1 MSKPWRMLAWLSV
14 AEFLG
19 MTLWFSATAVVP
31 ALAAD
36 FRLDDST
43 AAWMTMSVQAGF
55 VVGTLTSALLNLS
68 DVLRVRRLFA
78 LGCVLG
84 AAANGGIAWASGSG
98 QVIVLR
104 FVTGVA
110 LAAVYPPGM
119 KIAAGWFDKRRGSA
133 LGVLI
138 GALTI
143 GTAFPHLLSALGGAI
158 SWRILILSAS
168 GLALVSA
175 LVILV
180 AVDDGPY
187 VAASAPFN
195 PHVVRQAFTTR
206 GTRLAILGYLGHM
219 WELYAMWAWVAVFAS
234 FGLTGAAG
242 SQAGSLAAFMAI
254 GSGVIGCVWAGFVAD
269 RVGKPQVAGAA
280 MMASGACAAL
290 SGFAFHA
297 PAMVLDALL
306 LMWGITIVA
315 DSAQFSALVADYSP
329 REYVGTALTIQ
340 TCLGFLLTM
349 ASIRLLPVVAS
360 FTGWQWVFVALVPG
374 PVLGTVAMWR
384 LGAGRLGVERRADA
398 RGAQL

>member
-31 ALAAD
+31 ALAAE
-36 FRLDDST
+36 FRLDDSR

-55 VVGTLTSALLNLS
+55 VIGTLTSALLNLP

-78 LGCVLG
+78 MGCVIG
-84 AAANGGIAWASGSG
+84 AAANGAIAWAASSSG
-98 QVIVLR
+98 QVIALR

-119 KIAAGWFDKRRGSA
+119 KIAAGWFDDRRGSA

-143 GTAFPHLLSALGGAI
+143 GTAFPHLLSAVGGTI
-158 SWRILILSAS
+158 SWRALVLSAS

-195 PHVVRQAFTTR
+195 PHVVRLTFTTR

-219 WELYAMWAWVAVFAS
+219 WELYAMWAWIAVFAS
-234 FGLTGAAG
+234 LSLTGAAG
-242 SQAGSLAAFMAI
+242 SPAGSLSAFIAI
-254 GSGVIGCVWAGFVAD
+254 GSGAIGCVWAGFVAD
-269 RVGKPQVAGAA
+269 RVGKARVAGAA
-280 MMASGACAAL
+280 MIASGACAAV

-297 PAMVLDALL
+297 PAIVLDALL
-306 LMWGITIVA
+306 LVWGITIVA
-315 DSAQFSALVADYSP
+315 DSAQFSALVAEYSP

-349 ASIRLLPVVAS
+349 VSIRLLPVLAA
-360 FTGWQWVFVALVPG
+360 FTGWPWVFAVLVPG
-374 PVLGTVAMWR
+374 PALGTLAMWR
-384 LGAGRLGVERRADA
+384 LAAGREAAALAVK
-398 RGAQL
+398 

>member
-31 ALAAD
+31 ALAAE
-36 FRLDDST
+36 FRLDDSR

-55 VVGTLTSALLNLS
+55 VIGTLASALLNLP
-68 DVLRVRRLFA
+68 DVIRVRRLFA
-78 LGCVLG
+78 IGCVGG
-84 AAANGGIAWASGSG
+84 AAANGAIAWAAASSG
-98 QVIVLR
+98 QVIALR

-119 KIAAGWFDKRRGSA
+119 KIAAGWFERRRGSA

-143 GTAFPHLLSALGGAI
+143 GTAFPHLLSAVGGPI
-158 SWRILILSAS
+158 SWRALVFSAS
-168 GLALVSA
+168 GFALAGA

-180 AVDDGPY
+180 AVEDGPY

-195 PHVVRQAFTTR
+195 ARVVRLTFTTR

-219 WELYAMWAWVAVFAS
+219 WELYAMWTWIAVFAS
-234 FGLTGAAG
+234 LSLTGATG
-242 SQAGSLAAFMAI
+242 SPAGSLSAFIAI
-254 GSGVIGCVWAGFVAD
+254 GSGALGCAWAGFVAD
-269 RVGKPQVAGAA
+269 RVGKAQVAAAA
-280 MMASGACAAL
+280 MIASGTCAAV

-297 PAMVLDALL
+297 PAIVLDALL
-306 LMWGITIVA
+306 LVWGITIVA
-315 DSAQFSALVADYSP
+315 DSAQFSALVAEYSP

-349 ASIRLLPVVAS
+349 VSIRLLPVLAAV
-360 FTGWQWVFVALVPG
+360 TGWPWVFAVLVPG
-374 PVLGTVAMWR
+374 PALGTLAMWR
-384 LGAGRLGVERRADA
+384 LAAAKKRDDLR
-398 RGAQL
+398 